1 MSKST
6 DLRLETGAGADRKR
20 IHLREICD
28 DAAAPLD
35 TVGQHLR
42 AARLR
47 RGDELA
53 AIARVL
59 KIRKDH
65 LEALEEDRQDALPGR
80 AYAIGFMRSYADYLG
95 LDAAETV
102 ERFKREIAE
111 RGEEHVSV
119 PLLERP
125 HDERRL
131 PQGWLVIAL
140 VLIVALAFGL
150 WRLAHSASVYF
161 DPPALPAP
169 SQVHLRP
176 LLPKSA
182 AGLHKLASHSA
193 APKAPTN
200 TVAKGP
206 MEATTATGAS
216 PQMPAVSGP
225 AAATSASP
233 QAASV
238 SAVAA
243 QMRGLPKGQA
253 YGLHNT
259 SAKVMLTA
267 LKPVHVLVLGPA
279 PGKMLFM
286 DQTIQPG
293 DTYRVPDL
301 PGTTLTTTDPA
312 ALAVTL
318 NGRLLGLAGV
328 PGATLTGQSLAP
340 RALRNLFNLG
350 SQH

>member
-1 MSKST
+1 MSKPN
-6 DLRLETGAGADRKR
+6 DLRLEKGAGADRKR

-28 DAAAPLD
+28 DAPTPLE

-65 LEALEEDRQDALPGR
+65 LEALEEDRQDVLPGR
-80 AYAIGFMRSYADYLG
+80 AYAIGFVRSYADYLG
-95 LDAAETV
+95 LDATETV
-102 ERFKREIAE
+102 ERFKSEIAVS
-111 RGEEHVSV
+111 GEEHINV

-131 PQGWLVIAL
+131 PQGWIIIAL
-140 VLIVALAFGL
+140 VLIGTLAFGL
-150 WRLAHSASVYF
+150 WRLAHSASAYF
-161 DPPALPAP
+161 NPPALPTP
-169 SQVHLRP
+169 SQVHMRP

-182 AGLHKLASHSA
+182 TALGKPPSHSA
-193 APKAPTN
+193 APKAPTKI
-200 TVAKGP
+200 VAKGP
-206 MEATTATGAS
+206 KGGAPATLSTPPMPATSPPAGAAS
-216 PQMPAVSGP
+216 PP
-225 AAATSASP
+225 P
-233 QAASV
+233 QAASP
-238 SAVAA
+238 SSLAV
-243 QMRGLPKGQA
+243 QLQGLPKGQA
-253 YGLHNT
+253 YGLRNAST
-259 SAKVMLTA
+259 RVMLTA
-267 LKPVHVLVLGPA
+267 LKPVHVLVLGPP

-286 DQTIQPG
+286 DQTMQPG

-301 PGTTLTTTDPA
+301 PGTTLTTMDAA

-318 NGRLLGLAGV
+318 DGRLMGLAGA
-328 PGATLTGQSLAP
+328 PGAPLTAQSLDP
-340 RALRNLFNLG
+340 KALGNLFNLG

>member
-1 MSKST
+1 MSKPN
-6 DLRLETGAGADRKR
+6 DLRLEKGAGAERKR

-28 DAAAPLD
+28 DAAAPLE

-80 AYAIGFMRSYADYLG
+80 AYAIGFVRSYADYLG
-95 LDAAETV
+95 LDAPETV
-102 ERFKREIAE
+102 ERFKGEIAE
-111 RGEEHVSV
+111 RGEDRVVV

-131 PQGWLVIAL
+131 PQGWVVIVL
-140 VLIVALAFGL
+140 VLIGALAFGV
-150 WRLAHSASVYF
+150 WRLAHSASAYF
-161 DPPALPAP
+161 NPPSVPVP
-169 SQVHLRP
+169 SRVHMRP
-176 LLPKSA
+176 LM
-182 AGLHKLASHSA
+182 
-193 APKAPTN
+193 PKASAMRHKVPGHSGAPNAPTKI
-200 TVAKGP
+200 VV
-206 MEATTATGAS
+206 TGAS
-216 PQMPAVSGP
+216 GVTPATGTAAP
-225 AAATSASP
+225 AAAVASASAPATSLP

-238 SAVAA
+238 AA
-243 QMRGLPKGQA
+243 LTAQLQGLPKGQA
-253 YGLHNT
+253 YGLRN
-259 SAKVMLTA
+259 SNARVMLTA

-286 DQTIQPG
+286 DQTMQPG
-293 DTYRVPDL
+293 DTYRVPYL

-318 NGRLLGLAGV
+318 DGRLLGLAGNT
-328 PGATLTGQSLAP
+328 GTTLTAQSLDP
-340 RALRNLFNLG
+340 KALRHIFNVG